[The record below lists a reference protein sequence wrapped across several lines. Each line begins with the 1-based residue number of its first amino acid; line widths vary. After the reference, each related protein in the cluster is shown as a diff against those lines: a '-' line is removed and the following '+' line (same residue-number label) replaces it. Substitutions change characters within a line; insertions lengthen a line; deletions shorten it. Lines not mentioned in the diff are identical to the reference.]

1 MERATLARPYAE
13 ALAKLAADSGA
24 WAAWS
29 DRLALLAAVT
39 ADSQMRAL
47 VANPALNSDRLT
59 ELVLS
64 VCGDRLGAEGSNLVR
79 LLAENKR
86 LLLAQEIAGQFERL
100 KAAQEGELSAHVTS
114 AYPLSEA
121 QLAALVAKLETKF
134 GRRINATQS
143 TDAELI
149 GGVVIQV
156 GDEVMDASVR
166 GGLETLGV
174 TLKA

>member
-13 ALAKLAADSGA
+13 ALAKLAGGSGG

-29 DRLALLAAVT
+29 KRLALLAAVMED
-39 ADSQMRAL
+39 AQMSAL
-47 VANPALNSDRLT
+47 AANPAMEGARLAD
-59 ELVLS
+59 LVLS
-64 VCGDRLGAEGSNLVR
+64 VCGDRLGAEGGNLVH

-86 LLLAQEIAGQFERL
+86 LPLAREIAAQFEQL
-100 KAAQEGELSAHVTS
+100 KATEEGELSAHITS

-121 QLAALVAKLETKF
+121 QMASMMAKLETKF
-134 GRRINATQS
+134 GRTIKATQS
-143 TDAELI
+143 TDPELI

>member
-13 ALAKLAADSGA
+13 ALAKLAGEANA
-24 WAAWS
+24 WGPWS
-29 DRLALLAAVT
+29 DRLTLLTAVV
-39 ADSQMRAL
+39 ADEQVQAL
-47 VANPALNSDRLT
+47 VSNPAVDNGRVAD
-59 ELVLS
+59 LVLS
-64 VCGDRLGAEGSNLVR
+64 VCGDVMGPDGANLVR

-86 LLLAQEIAGQFERL
+86 LGLVAEIAAQFQVL

-114 AYPLSEA
+114 AYELTPEQMA
-121 QLAALVAKLETKF
+121 GLVAKLETKF
-134 GRRINATQS
+134 GRKINATQS
-143 TDAELI
+143 TDPELI
-149 GGVVIQV
+149 GGVVVQV

>member
-13 ALAKLAADSGA
+13 AIAKLAAMGNA
-24 WAAWS
+24 WTAWS
-29 DRLALLAAVT
+29 ERLAVLAAV
-39 ADSQMRAL
+39 AGDAQIQELASNPSVDSARIAA
-47 VANPALNSDRLT
+47 V
-59 ELVLS
+59 VLD
-64 VCGDRLGAEGSNLVR
+64 VCGAQMGAEGDNLVR

-86 LLLAQEIAGQFERL
+86 LALAPEIAALFETL
-100 KAAQEGELSAHVTS
+100 KAAQEGELNAHITS
-114 AYPLSEA
+114 AYPLSDA
-121 QLAALVAKLETKF
+121 QMAGMVAKLEAKF

-149 GGVVIQV
+149 GGVVVQV

-166 GGLETLGV
+166 GGLESLGV